1 MIALQKSDSLY
12 SGDNDESTAA
22 ILMPPDQTESPNP
35 TENLDIH
42 TLTVTYYAIWYST
55 RQNVNVLS
63 NNWRIKK
70 QLDAIY
76 YFIVLLIGS
85 TCFGHYYAHHQEL
98 ATMMLI
104 TTLVVSF
111 CKDIKL

>member
-42 TLTVTYYAIWYST
+42 TLTVTYYAI
-55 RQNVNVLS
+55 
-63 NNWRIKK
+63 
-70 QLDAIY
+70 
-76 YFIVLLIGS
+76 
-85 TCFGHYYAHHQEL
+85 
-98 ATMMLI
+98 
-104 TTLVVSF
+104 
-111 CKDIKL
+111 